1 MHLKQSKYKNGSTYI
16 SIVESYRGED
26 KKPRIR
32 TVKTFGY
39 LDELEKT
46 YGKNALEKCKAIC
59 DEMTKQAKENKKAKL
74 EIFLEQK
81 INDRTSNRKNV
92 GSAVIT
98 RMINDLLVERL
109 IKNMTA

>member
-1 MHLKQSKYKNGSTYI
+1 MHLKQSKYKNGRTYI

-26 KKPRIR
+26 KKPRVR

-39 LDELEKT
+39 LDELEIT

-59 DEMTKQAKENKKAKL
+59 DEMTREAKGNKKANL
-74 EIFLEQK
+74 EISLEQN
-81 INDRTSNRKNV
+81 INDLSDNRKNV

-98 RMINDLLVERL
+98 RMINNLLLDRP
-109 IKNMTA
+109 IKI